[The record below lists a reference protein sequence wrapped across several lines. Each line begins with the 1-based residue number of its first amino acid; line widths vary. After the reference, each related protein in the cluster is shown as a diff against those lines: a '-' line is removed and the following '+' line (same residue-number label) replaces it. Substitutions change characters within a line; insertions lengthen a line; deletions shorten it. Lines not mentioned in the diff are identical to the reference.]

1 MAVVK
6 SKQTEMLSEFLKTEE
21 VQLMSEINATE
32 RTTATA
38 ERATLTVKE
47 LAEYIGVSYNTAN
60 ELTWIEGFPVIQLGR
75 KKLIPKNALDAWLL
89 EQRRS
94 Y

>member
-1 MAVVK
+1 
-6 SKQTEMLSEFLKTEE
+6 
-21 VQLMSEINATE
+21 MSEINSTE
-32 RTTATA
+32 RVNNTA

-60 ELTWIEGFPVIQLGR
+60 EMTWIEGFPVIQLGR
-75 KKLIPKNALDAWLL
+75 KKLIPKIALDAWLL
-89 EQRRS
+89 EQRRA

>member
-47 LAEYIGVSYNTAN
+47 LAEYIGVSYMDR
-60 ELTWIEGFPVIQLGR
+60 GFPGHPAR
-75 KKLIPKNALDAWLL
+75 PEKAHPKERAGCMAT
-89 EQRRS
+89 
-94 Y
+94 